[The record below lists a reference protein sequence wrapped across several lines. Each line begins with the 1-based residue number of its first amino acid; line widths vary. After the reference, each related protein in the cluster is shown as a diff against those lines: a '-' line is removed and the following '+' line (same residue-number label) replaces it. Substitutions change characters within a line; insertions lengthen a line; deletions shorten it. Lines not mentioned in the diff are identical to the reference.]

1 MNAALALAFVLVA
14 VQPADAHCFKVWKYP
29 TPQRCGVRAHVQA
42 PRRSVFTA
50 AAVQKPTDAS
60 GGKKSL
66 ALPSSSLPKY
76 TERVNIEITVTP
88 ELLETWAR
96 QDALDKIKGELK

>member
-1 MNAALALAFVLVA
+1 MRAALVIIGLLASA
-14 VQPADAHCFKVWKYP
+14 PADAHCFKVWKYP

-50 AAVQKPTDAS
+50 AVQKPDDD
-60 GGKKSL
+60 
-66 ALPSSSLPKY
+66 
-76 TERVNIEITVTP
+76 ERVNIEITVTP